1 MAKAKKVTTAITPLV
16 IESRIHLIR
25 GQRVILDSD
34 LAELYGIPTKQ
45 LIQQVTRNA
54 DRFPSDFAYQL
65 TFEEFATLRS
75 QIVTS
80 KDDGS
85 DGRGGRR
92 SYPWVFTEHGVA
104 MLSSVL
110 RSPMA
115 TQVNIEIIRSFVRLR
130 RLLATPGEI
139 LTIVKELAETVALHD
154 GQIKQIAGVL
164 HQMFAP
170 PPPQTHDRK
179 LGFQPPSQLGLGA
192 SP

>member
-1 MAKAKKVTTAITPLV
+1 MAKAKKETSAITALV

-45 LIQQVTRNA
+45 LIQQAARNA
-54 DRFPSDFAYQL
+54 DRFPADFAYQL

-80 KDDGS
+80 KDGG

-92 SYPWVFTEHGVA
+92 SHPWVFTEHGVA

-110 RSPMA
+110 RSPTA

-170 PPPQTHDRK
+170 PPQPTHDRK